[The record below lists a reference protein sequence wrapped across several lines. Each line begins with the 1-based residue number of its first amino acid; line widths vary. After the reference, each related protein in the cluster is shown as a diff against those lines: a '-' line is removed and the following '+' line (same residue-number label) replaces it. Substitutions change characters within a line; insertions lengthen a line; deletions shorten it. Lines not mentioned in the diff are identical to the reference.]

1 MIDLLV
7 VHFAEQTHQLISY
20 VMSFTIDEVI
30 TKHWLVEYVID
41 DNLQINEFISSFNRS
56 SSID

>member
-20 VMSFTIDEVI
+20 FMSFTIDEVI
-30 TKHWLVEYVID
+30 TKYWLVEYVID
-41 DNLQINEFISSFNRS
+41 NNLQIDEFISSVIR
-56 SSID
+56 